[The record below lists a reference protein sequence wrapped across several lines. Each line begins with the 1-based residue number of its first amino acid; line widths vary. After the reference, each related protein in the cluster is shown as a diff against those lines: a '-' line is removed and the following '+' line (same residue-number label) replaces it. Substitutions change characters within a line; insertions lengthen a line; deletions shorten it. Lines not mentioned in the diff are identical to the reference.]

1 MKFFQKDFIANVCL
15 VLVTTQRAKDR
26 GMERTEEKA
35 ESLAKDCE
43 PLYTYDSE
51 ISDFEEGEDKCENR
65 EDSDSEY
72 NSETENN
79 TTETETDGEG
89 CLPSKYHQ

>member
-1 MKFFQKDFIANVCL
+1 
-15 VLVTTQRAKDR
+15 
-26 GMERTEEKA
+26 MERTEEKA
-35 ESLAKDCE
+35 ESLCRDCE
-43 PLYTYDSE
+43 PAGTCDSE
-51 ISDFEEGEDKCENR
+51 ITDFEEGEDKCENR

-79 TTETETDGEG
+79 TTETEADGEG

>member
-1 MKFFQKDFIANVCL
+1 
-15 VLVTTQRAKDR
+15 
-26 GMERTEEKA
+26 MERTEEKA

-43 PLYTYDSE
+43 PLCTYDSE

-65 EDSDSEY
+65 KDSDSEY

-79 TTETETDGEG
+79 TTETETETDGEG

>member
-1 MKFFQKDFIANVCL
+1 
-15 VLVTTQRAKDR
+15 
-26 GMERTEEKA
+26 MERTEEKA
-35 ESLAKDCE
+35 ENLPRDCVPTGTSE
-43 PLYTYDSE
+43 SE
-51 ISDFEEGEDKCENR
+51 ISEFEEGEDKCDNR

-79 TTETETDGEG
+79 TTETETETETDGKG